1 MYLKRLLALLCS
13 LALVFCLLPSTAFAE
28 GGNGNIDGGGGSMGQ
43 GTSSNFWNP
52 GNDGVRITVVDAD
65 SGNAISS
72 PIDFTN
78 RSQNNVV
85 HFGKVNKLQYLAGTA
100 LTPQSGAG
108 YDYTRPIQSMP
119 TIVSSKGQSNIE
131 AIKRYFCSEY
141 ACQMVAQAAG
151 VDYERMIAGDYK
163 LLIEPI
169 AYFTHNGQYYC
180 MTATEAALYDQKSG
194 GALRKTMTS
203 LTHKNLPLSMFLEFS
218 DLGLPAWTGS
228 TTSKQSNADIISS
241 LGVGIVWFDERPPEG
256 EIEAPDV
263 EYRVDTDVITSV
275 TDQPDGDA
283 TLEGSDPPLEFME
296 TEASDEA
303 APEDDGTASG
313 APSDSD
319 EPAGSAAGEEET
331 PSNLSAE
338 GADDTPAETVSE
350 TAGEPAPPKPK
361 RAPRRKKA
369 APVEAPV
376 HGENEDSA
384 EAPAAEEQAV
394 ESSASVENTAPP
406 DEGETPISEDTAPQE
421 EAPVDTASALRR
433 TAVTHRSDTSIL
445 TIRSREEVETQEDRE
460 DVIWHEIHNAY
471 RTRRILTGQLGGIE
485 QLDNRKTVA
494 VVDYKGFRII
504 IPIKEMMINLGRSP
518 SGQEYA
524 DLMLRQNKILGNML
538 GADIDFVVRGID
550 SKTRSVVASR
560 REAMMRKRQTFYFD
574 LDAEGKYRIYEGR
587 IVQARVIAVAEKVI
601 RVEVFGVETSILAR
615 DLAWDWIGDAH
626 ERFSVGDEVLVRILN
641 VRRNSLE
648 DLGIRADIKSTSEN
662 TDRDNLQKCR
672 IQGKY
677 AGKVTD
683 VHKGVVYV
691 RLANGVNAVAHSCYD
706 YRMPGK
712 KDDVSFAV
720 THLDVERGIALGIIT
735 RIIRQNL

>member
-1 MYLKRLLALLCS
+1 MATKKKVLLEQETPVPENTAPADGTISSAGPPADAAAPPDSDDLSALLA
-13 LALVFCLLPSTAFAE
+13 
-28 GGNGNIDGGGGSMGQ
+28 SMDQ
-43 GTSSNFWNP
+43 T
-52 GNDGVRITVVDAD
+52 NDSA
-65 SGNAISS
+65 S
-72 PIDFTN
+72 
-78 RSQNNVV
+78 
-85 HFGKVNKLQYLAGTA
+85 
-100 LTPQSGAG
+100 
-108 YDYTRPIQSMP
+108 
-119 TIVSSKGQSNIE
+119 
-131 AIKRYFCSEY
+131 
-141 ACQMVAQAAG
+141 
-151 VDYERMIAGDYK
+151 
-163 LLIEPI
+163 
-169 AYFTHNGQYYC
+169 
-180 MTATEAALYDQKSG
+180 
-194 GALRKTMTS
+194 
-203 LTHKNLPLSMFLEFS
+203 
-218 DLGLPAWTGS
+218 
-228 TTSKQSNADIISS
+228 
-241 LGVGIVWFDERPPEG
+241 
-256 EIEAPDV
+256 
-263 EYRVDTDVITSV
+263 

-319 EPAGSAAGEEET
+319 EPAGSAAGEDGDGEEET

-338 GADDTPAETVSE
+338 GADGTPAEMVSE
-350 TAGEPAPPKPK
+350 TAVEPAPSKTK

-369 APVEAPV
+369 APVEDPV

-406 DEGETPISEDTAPQE
+406 DEGDTPISEDTAPQE

-433 TAVTHRSDTSIL
+433 TAVTHRSDASIL

>member
-1 MYLKRLLALLCS
+1 MATKKKVLLEQETPVPENTAPADGTISSAGPPADAAPPDSDDLSALLA
-13 LALVFCLLPSTAFAE
+13 
-28 GGNGNIDGGGGSMGQ
+28 SMDQ
-43 GTSSNFWNP
+43 T
-52 GNDGVRITVVDAD
+52 NDSA
-65 SGNAISS
+65 S
-72 PIDFTN
+72 
-78 RSQNNVV
+78 
-85 HFGKVNKLQYLAGTA
+85 
-100 LTPQSGAG
+100 
-108 YDYTRPIQSMP
+108 
-119 TIVSSKGQSNIE
+119 
-131 AIKRYFCSEY
+131 
-141 ACQMVAQAAG
+141 
-151 VDYERMIAGDYK
+151 
-163 LLIEPI
+163 
-169 AYFTHNGQYYC
+169 
-180 MTATEAALYDQKSG
+180 
-194 GALRKTMTS
+194 
-203 LTHKNLPLSMFLEFS
+203 
-218 DLGLPAWTGS
+218 
-228 TTSKQSNADIISS
+228 
-241 LGVGIVWFDERPPEG
+241 
-256 EIEAPDV
+256 
-263 EYRVDTDVITSV
+263 

-319 EPAGSAAGEEET
+319 EPAGSAAGEDGDGEEET

-338 GADDTPAETVSE
+338 GADGTPAEMVSE
-350 TAGEPAPPKPK
+350 TAVEPAPSKTK

-369 APVEAPV
+369 APVEDPV

-433 TAVTHRSDTSIL
+433 TAVTHRSDASIL

-538 GADIDFVVRGID
+538 GADIDFIVRGID

-560 REAMMRKRQTFYFD
+560 KEAMLRKRQIFY
-574 LDAEGKYRIYEGR
+574 LDTDATGMYRVYEGR
-587 IVQARVIAVAEKVI
+587 IVQARVIAVAEKVV

-626 ERFSVGDEVLVRILN
+626 ERFSVGDEVLVRILS

-648 DLGIRADIKSTSEN
+648 DLGIKADIKSISEN

-677 AGKVTD
+677 AGRVTD

-691 RLANGVNAVAHSCYD
+691 RLSNGVNAVAHSCYD

-720 THLDVERGIALGIIT
+720 TRLDMERGVAVGIIT

>member
-1 MYLKRLLALLCS
+1 MATKKKELLEQENTAPETTVTVENAPPPDEAQADMAAPADGGDLNELLA
-13 LALVFCLLPSTAFAE
+13 
-28 GGNGNIDGGGGSMGQ
+28 SM
-43 GTSSNFWNP
+43 
-52 GNDGVRITVVDAD
+52 
-65 SGNAISS
+65 
-72 PIDFTN
+72 
-78 RSQNNVV
+78 
-85 HFGKVNKLQYLAGTA
+85 
-100 LTPQSGAG
+100 
-108 YDYTRPIQSMP
+108 
-119 TIVSSKGQSNIE
+119 
-131 AIKRYFCSEY
+131 
-141 ACQMVAQAAG
+141 
-151 VDYERMIAGDYK
+151 
-163 LLIEPI
+163 
-169 AYFTHNGQYYC
+169 
-180 MTATEAALYDQKSG
+180 
-194 GALRKTMTS
+194 
-203 LTHKNLPLSMFLEFS
+203 
-218 DLGLPAWTGS
+218 
-228 TTSKQSNADIISS
+228 
-241 LGVGIVWFDERPPEG
+241 
-256 EIEAPDV
+256 
-263 EYRVDTDVITSV
+263 
-275 TDQPDGDA
+275 DQPD
-283 TLEGSDPPLEFME
+283 E
-296 TEASDEA
+296 EA
-303 APEDDGTASG
+303 ATIEDDGSLPELTESEMFGEMDTDATAADALPGDDDAALTEGPDSDDGEGASAVPADDGAADVPSEPVSG
-313 APSDSD
+313 AAE
-319 EPAGSAAGEEET
+319 EPE
-331 PSNLSAE
+331 
-338 GADDTPAETVSE
+338 
-350 TAGEPAPPKPK
+350 PPKPK
-361 RAPRRKKA
+361 RATRRKKTAPAESTEPAEGVPAEAEPPAPMAPAEEDVPSDDSEAAAAETPAALAEPPAEA
-369 APVEAPV
+369 AP
-376 HGENEDSA
+376 
-384 EAPAAEEQAV
+384 APA
-394 ESSASVENTAPP
+394 S
-406 DEGETPISEDTAPQE
+406 TP
-421 EAPVDTASALRR
+421 RR
-433 TAVTHRSDTSIL
+433 TAAPRRSEPSIL
-445 TIRSREEVETQEDRE
+445 TIRSREDVETQEDRE
-460 DVIWHEIHNAY
+460 DIIWHEIHNAY

>member
-1 MYLKRLLALLCS
+1 M
-13 LALVFCLLPSTAFAE
+13 
-28 GGNGNIDGGGGSMGQ
+28 
-43 GTSSNFWNP
+43 
-52 GNDGVRITVVDAD
+52 
-65 SGNAISS
+65 
-72 PIDFTN
+72 
-78 RSQNNVV
+78 
-85 HFGKVNKLQYLAGTA
+85 
-100 LTPQSGAG
+100 
-108 YDYTRPIQSMP
+108 
-119 TIVSSKGQSNIE
+119 
-131 AIKRYFCSEY
+131 
-141 ACQMVAQAAG
+141 
-151 VDYERMIAGDYK
+151 
-163 LLIEPI
+163 
-169 AYFTHNGQYYC
+169 
-180 MTATEAALYDQKSG
+180 
-194 GALRKTMTS
+194 
-203 LTHKNLPLSMFLEFS
+203 
-218 DLGLPAWTGS
+218 
-228 TTSKQSNADIISS
+228 
-241 LGVGIVWFDERPPEG
+241 
-256 EIEAPDV
+256 
-263 EYRVDTDVITSV
+263 
-275 TDQPDGDA
+275 
-283 TLEGSDPPLEFME
+283 
-296 TEASDEA
+296 
-303 APEDDGTASG
+303 
-313 APSDSD
+313 
-319 EPAGSAAGEEET
+319 
-331 PSNLSAE
+331 
-338 GADDTPAETVSE
+338 
-350 TAGEPAPPKPK
+350 
-361 RAPRRKKA
+361 
-369 APVEAPV
+369 
-376 HGENEDSA
+376 
-384 EAPAAEEQAV
+384 

-406 DEGETPISEDTAPQE
+406 DEGETPISEDTTPQE

-433 TAVTHRSDTSIL
+433 TAVTHRSDASIL